1 MNVIE
6 IHEIKQI
13 FHLKTREFSYII
25 QVLKTGDLV
34 HRYFGKKI
42 EKFSDGNKI
51 TYLDRAFSPSPITG
65 DRTFSLDVLPLE
77 YSSSGLGDFRTT
89 ALDVRNEFG
98 TTLDLKFKSYRTYK
112 GKKEL
117 NGLPASFGNQEEV
130 ESLEIDLYDQL
141 TDVTVTLQ
149 YSVFEEASYLARSA
163 TIQTGKYPCKLEK
176 ALSAT
181 VDFPHQ
187 DFIVHSLTGRYAYEK
202 EWTQTPLT
210 KGQYSIGSIRGASSH
225 SRTPFLALASP
236 DAGEDKGD
244 VYAAHLVYSGN
255 FSAFVETTAME
266 TCRLGLGLESHY
278 FSWQLDKDDRFQTP
292 EVLLSYTYKG
302 FTGMTQ
308 NSHHFITKHL
318 IRSSFVNKPRPVLI
332 NNWEATYFEF
342 TEEKILQLAQ
352 VASRA
357 GIELFVLDDGWFGK
371 RNNDESSLGDWKVN
385 LDKLPNGLNGLA
397 ERINELGMKFGLWF
411 EPEMI
416 SIDSDL
422 YREHP
427 DWAIHIEGRLPIY
440 SREQLVLDLTKQE
453 VCDYIIDN
461 VSSILE
467 SANITY
473 VKWDMNRNITEAYS
487 PYLAEQGISQTEFY
501 HRYILGLYR
510 LYEKILAAFPTL
522 LIEGCAGGGGRY
534 DLGILFYSPQ
544 IWPSDDSDAVER
556 LAIQSGTLLGYPLS
570 SFSNHVSAAPNHQVG
585 RATSL
590 DFRQTVAMFGPLGYE
605 LDLFHLS
612 ETEKQAIKSQIVFYK
627 KQRQLLT
634 FGTFYQ
640 LQQLD
645 HANETTWAVYDPQ
658 NEEALIAFFR
668 VLAQANPTAEDF
680 LPAAFLNAQQ
690 VYQVNGE
697 TVSGQLLK
705 QLGLRKPYQ
714 FNAVNHGTAQVTGDF
729 QSFVYQLQAKKG
741 VE

>member
-25 QVLKTGDLV
+25 QVLETGDLV

-51 TYLDRAFSPSPITG
+51 TYLDRSFSPSPITG
-65 DRTFSLDVLPLE
+65 DRTYSLDVLPLE
-77 YSSSGLGDFRTT
+77 YSSNGLGDFRTS

-98 TTLDLKFKSYRTYK
+98 VTLDLKYKEYRLYK

-117 NGLPASFGNQEEV
+117 RGLPASFGNQEEV

-255 FSAFVETTAME
+255 FTAFVETTAME
-266 TCRLGLGLESHY
+266 TSRLGLGLESHY

-292 EVLLSYTYKG
+292 EVLLSYTDKG

-318 IRSSFVNKPRPVLI
+318 IRSSFVNKPRPILI

-427 DWAIHIEGRLPIY
+427 DWAIHTEGRLPIY

-453 VCDYIIDN
+453 VCDYIIDS

-467 SANITY
+467 SANISY
-473 VKWDMNRNITEAYS
+473 VKWDMNRNITSIPEG
-487 PYLAEQGISQTEFY
+487 LANDHRFEFH
-501 HRYILGLYR
+501 HRYMLGLYSVLDHLTKR
-510 LYEKILAAFPTL
+510 FPDILF
-522 LIEGCAGGGGRY
+522 ESCAGGGGRN
-534 DLGILFYSPQ
+534 DLGIMYYMPQ
-544 IWPSDDSDAVER
+544 AWASDDTDAIER
-556 LAIQSGTLLGYPLS
+556 LSIQEGTSLIYPPS
-570 SFSNHVSAAPNHQVG
+570 SIGAHVSAVPNHQVG
-585 RATSL
+585 RITPLAT
-590 DFRQTVAMFGPLGYE
+590 RGNVAMMGGAFGYE
-605 LDLFHLS
+605 LDLTKLS
-612 ETEKQAIKSQIVFYK
+612 QVELDEIRQQIQTFKSIRSTVQEGLLYRLKKTSNTWAANYVNKDKSQAVFTFVK
-627 KQRQLLT
+627 ILAQSEAPLLQVQLKGLAPDALYECPQL
-634 FGTFYQ
+634 GETFYGDE
-640 LQQLD
+640 LM
-645 HANETTWAVYDPQ
+645 N
-658 NEEALIAFFR
+658 I
-668 VLAQANPTAEDF
+668 
-680 LPAAFLNAQQ
+680 
-690 VYQVNGE
+690 
-697 TVSGQLLK
+697 
-705 QLGLRKPYQ
+705 GLTMPHVQKDYFSVQ
-714 FNAVNHGTAQVTGDF
+714 YIFN
-729 QSFVYQLQAKKG
+729 KI
-741 VE
+741 

>member
-98 TTLDLKFKSYRTYK
+98 TSLDLKFKSYRTYK

-255 FSAFVETTAME
+255 FTAFVETTAME

-292 EVLLSYTYKG
+292 EVLLSYTDKG

-473 VKWDMNRNITEAYS
+473 VKWDMNRNITNIPEG
-487 PYLAEQGISQTEFY
+487 LANDQRFEFH
-501 HRYILGLYR
+501 HRYMLGLYR
-510 LYEKILAAFPTL
+510 VLDHLTKRFPDILF
-522 LIEGCAGGGGRY
+522 ESCAGGGGRN
-534 DLGILFYSPQ
+534 DLGIMYYMPQ
-544 IWPSDDSDAVER
+544 AWASDDTDAIER
-556 LAIQSGTLLGYPLS
+556 LSIQEGTSLIYPPS
-570 SFSNHVSAAPNHQVG
+570 SIGAHVSAVPNHQVG
-585 RATSL
+585 RITPLAT
-590 DFRQTVAMFGPLGYE
+590 RGNVAMMGGAFGYE
-605 LDLFHLS
+605 LDLTKLS
-612 ETEKQAIKSQIVFYK
+612 EKELDEISQQIETYHSIRETIQFGQLYRLKKTTNTWAANYVSQDKNQAVFTFIKILAKPEAPLLHVRLKGLDPDALYECP
-627 KQRQLLT
+627 QL
-634 FGTFYQ
+634 GETFYGDE
-640 LQQLD
+640 LM
-645 HANETTWAVYDPQ
+645 N
-658 NEEALIAFFR
+658 I
-668 VLAQANPTAEDF
+668 
-680 LPAAFLNAQQ
+680 
-690 VYQVNGE
+690 
-697 TVSGQLLK
+697 
-705 QLGLRKPYQ
+705 GLTMPHVQKDYFSVQ
-714 FNAVNHGTAQVTGDF
+714 YIFN
-729 QSFVYQLQAKKG
+729 KI
-741 VE
+741 

>member
-1 MNVIE
+1 MIE
-6 IHEIKQI
+6 IYNEKQI

-25 QVLKTGDLV
+25 QVLETGDLV

-51 TYLDRAFSPSPITG
+51 TYLDRSFSPSPITG
-65 DRTFSLDVLPLE
+65 DRTYSLDVLPLE
-77 YSSSGLGDFRTT
+77 YSSNGLGDFRTS

-98 TTLDLKFKSYRTYK
+98 VTLDLKYKEYRLYK

-117 NGLPASFGNQEEV
+117 RGLPASFGNQEEV

-163 TIQTGKYPCKLEK
+163 AIQTGKYPCKLEK
-176 ALSAT
+176 VLSAT
-181 VDFPHQ
+181 LDFPHQ
-187 DFIVHSLTGRYAYEK
+187 DFIVHSLAGRYAYEK

-236 DAGEDKGD
+236 DASEDKGD

-255 FSAFVETTAME
+255 FTAFVETTAME
-266 TCRLGLGLESHY
+266 TSRLGLGLESHY

-292 EVLLSYTYKG
+292 EVLLSYTDKG

-318 IRSSFVNKPRPVLI
+318 IRSSFVNKPRPILI

-427 DWAIHIEGRLPIY
+427 DWAIHTEGRLPIY

-453 VCDYIIDN
+453 VCDYIIDS

-467 SANITY
+467 SANISY
-473 VKWDMNRNITEAYS
+473 VKWDMNRNITSIPEG
-487 PYLAEQGISQTEFY
+487 LANDHRFEFH
-501 HRYILGLYR
+501 HRYMLGLYSVLDHLTKR
-510 LYEKILAAFPTL
+510 FPDILF
-522 LIEGCAGGGGRY
+522 ESCAGGGGRN
-534 DLGILFYSPQ
+534 DLGIMYYMPQ
-544 IWPSDDSDAVER
+544 AWASDDTDAIER
-556 LAIQSGTLLGYPLS
+556 LSIQEGTSLIYPPS
-570 SFSNHVSAAPNHQVG
+570 SIGAHVSAVPNHQVG
-585 RATSL
+585 RITPLAT
-590 DFRQTVAMFGPLGYE
+590 RGNVAMMGGAFGYE
-605 LDLFHLS
+605 LDLTKLS
-612 ETEKQAIKSQIVFYK
+612 EKELDEISQQIETYHSIRETIQFGQLYRLKKTTNTWAANYVSQDKNQAVFTFIKILAKPEAPLLHVRLKGLDPDALYECP
-627 KQRQLLT
+627 QL
-634 FGTFYQ
+634 GETFYGDE
-640 LQQLD
+640 LMNIGLEMPHVQQD
-645 HANETTWAVYDPQ
+645 YFSVQY
-658 NEEALIAFFR
+658 I
-668 VLAQANPTAEDF
+668 
-680 LPAAFLNAQQ
+680 
-690 VYQVNGE
+690 
-697 TVSGQLLK
+697 
-705 QLGLRKPYQ
+705 
-714 FNAVNHGTAQVTGDF
+714 FN
-729 QSFVYQLQAKKG
+729 KI
-741 VE
+741 

>member
-1 MNVIE
+1 MKVIE
-6 IHEIKQI
+6 IHETKQI

-65 DRTFSLDVLPLE
+65 DRTYSLDVLPLE
-77 YSSSGLGDFRTT
+77 YSSSGLGDFRTS

-112 GKKEL
+112 GKNEL

-176 ALSAT
+176 VLSAT
-181 VDFPHQ
+181 LDFPHQ

-255 FSAFVETTAME
+255 FTAFVETTAME
-266 TCRLGLGLESHY
+266 TSRLGLGLESHY

-292 EVLLSYTYKG
+292 EVLLSYTDKG

-318 IRSSFVNKPRPVLI
+318 IRSSFVNKPRPILI

-427 DWAIHIEGRLPIY
+427 DWAIHTEGRLPIY

-453 VCDYIIDN
+453 VCDYIIDS

-467 SANITY
+467 SANISY
-473 VKWDMNRNITEAYS
+473 VKWDMNRNITSIPEG
-487 PYLAEQGISQTEFY
+487 LANDHRFEFH
-501 HRYILGLYR
+501 HRYMLGLYSVLDHLTKR
-510 LYEKILAAFPTL
+510 FPDILF
-522 LIEGCAGGGGRY
+522 ESCAGGGGRN
-534 DLGILFYSPQ
+534 DLGIMYYMPQ
-544 IWPSDDSDAVER
+544 AWASDDTDAIER
-556 LAIQSGTLLGYPLS
+556 LSIQEGTSLIYPPS
-570 SFSNHVSAAPNHQVG
+570 SIGAHVSAVPNHQVG
-585 RATSL
+585 RITPLAT
-590 DFRQTVAMFGPLGYE
+590 RGNVAMMGGAFGYE
-605 LDLFHLS
+605 LDLTKLS
-612 ETEKQAIKSQIVFYK
+612 EKELDEISQQIETYHSIRETIQFGQLYRLKKTSNTWAANYVSQDKNQAVFTFIKILAKPEAPLLHVRMKGLDPDALYECP
-627 KQRQLLT
+627 QL
-634 FGTFYQ
+634 GETFYGDE
-640 LQQLD
+640 LM
-645 HANETTWAVYDPQ
+645 N
-658 NEEALIAFFR
+658 I
-668 VLAQANPTAEDF
+668 
-680 LPAAFLNAQQ
+680 
-690 VYQVNGE
+690 
-697 TVSGQLLK
+697 
-705 QLGLRKPYQ
+705 GLTMPHVQKDYFSVQ
-714 FNAVNHGTAQVTGDF
+714 YIFN
-729 QSFVYQLQAKKG
+729 KI
-741 VE
+741 

>member
-6 IHEIKQI
+6 IYNEKQI

-25 QVLKTGDLV
+25 QVLETGDLV

-42 EKFSDGNKI
+42 EKFSEGNKI
-51 TYLDRAFSPSPITG
+51 TYLDRSFSPSPITG
-65 DRTFSLDVLPLE
+65 DRTYSLDVLPLE
-77 YSSSGLGDFRTT
+77 YSSNGLGDFRTS

-98 TTLDLKFKSYRTYK
+98 VTLDLKYKEYRLYK

-117 NGLPASFGNQEEV
+117 RGLPASFGNQEEV

-141 TDVTVTLQ
+141 TDITVTLQ

-176 ALSAT
+176 VLSAT
-181 VDFPHQ
+181 LDFPHQ
-187 DFIVHSLTGRYAYEK
+187 DFIVHSLAGRYAYEK

-236 DAGEDKGD
+236 DASEDKGE

-255 FSAFVETTAME
+255 FTAFVETTAME
-266 TCRLGLGLESHY
+266 TSRLGLGLESHY

-292 EVLLSYTYKG
+292 EVLLSYTDKG

-318 IRSSFVNKPRPVLI
+318 IRSSFVNKPRPILI

-427 DWAIHIEGRLPIY
+427 DWAIRTEGRLPIY

-453 VCDYIIDN
+453 VCDYIIDS

-467 SANITY
+467 SANISY
-473 VKWDMNRNITEAYS
+473 VKWDMNRNITNIPEG
-487 PYLAEQGISQTEFY
+487 LANDQRFEFY
-501 HRYILGLYR
+501 HRYMLGLYR
-510 LYEKILAAFPTL
+510 VLDHLTKRFPDILF
-522 LIEGCAGGGGRY
+522 ESCAGGGGRN
-534 DLGILFYSPQ
+534 DLGIMYYMPQ
-544 IWPSDDSDAVER
+544 AWASDDTDGIER
-556 LAIQSGTLLGYPLS
+556 LSIQEGTSLIYPPS
-570 SFSNHVSAAPNHQVG
+570 SIGAHVSAVPNHQVG
-585 RATSL
+585 RITPLAT
-590 DFRQTVAMFGPLGYE
+590 RGNVAMMGGAFGYE
-605 LDLFHLS
+605 LDLTKLS
-612 ETEKQAIKSQIVFYK
+612 EKELDEISQQIETYHSIRETIQFGQLYRLK
-627 KQRQLLT
+627 KT
-634 FGTFYQ
+634 S
-640 LQQLD
+640 
-645 HANETTWAVYDPQ
+645 NTWAVNYVSQDKNQAVFTFVKILAKPEAPLLHVRLKGLDPD
-658 NEEALIAFFR
+658 ALYECPQ
-668 VLAQANPTAEDF
+668 L
-680 LPAAFLNAQQ
+680 
-690 VYQVNGE
+690 GE
-697 TVSGQLLK
+697 TFYGDELMNI
-705 QLGLRKPYQ
+705 GLTMPHVQKDYFSVQ
-714 FNAVNHGTAQVTGDF
+714 YIFN
-729 QSFVYQLQAKKG
+729 KI
-741 VE
+741 

>member
-51 TYLDRAFSPSPITG
+51 TYLDRSFSPSPITG
-65 DRTFSLDVLPLE
+65 DRTYSLDVLPLE
-77 YSSSGLGDFRTT
+77 YSSNGLGDFRTS

-98 TTLDLKFKSYRTYK
+98 ATLDLKYKEYRLYK

-117 NGLPASFGNQEEV
+117 RGLPASFGNQEEV

-141 TDVTVTLQ
+141 TDITVTLQ

-187 DFIVHSLTGRYAYEK
+187 DFIVHNLTGRYAYEK

-255 FSAFVETTAME
+255 FTAFVETTAME
-266 TCRLGLGLESHY
+266 TSRLGLGLESHY

-292 EVLLSYTYKG
+292 EVLLSYTDKG

-318 IRSSFVNKPRPVLI
+318 IRSSFVNKPRPILI

-427 DWAIHIEGRLPIY
+427 DWAIHTEGRLPIY

-453 VCDYIIDN
+453 VCDYIIDS

-467 SANITY
+467 SANISY
-473 VKWDMNRNITEAYS
+473 VKWDMNRNITSIPEG
-487 PYLAEQGISQTEFY
+487 LANDHRFEFH
-501 HRYILGLYR
+501 HRYMLGLYSVLDHLTKR
-510 LYEKILAAFPTL
+510 FPDILF
-522 LIEGCAGGGGRY
+522 ESCAGGGGRN
-534 DLGILFYSPQ
+534 DLGIMYYMPQ
-544 IWPSDDSDAVER
+544 AWASDDTDAIER
-556 LAIQSGTLLGYPLS
+556 LSIQEGTSLIYPPS
-570 SFSNHVSAAPNHQVG
+570 SIGAHVSAVPNHQVG
-585 RATSL
+585 RITPLAT
-590 DFRQTVAMFGPLGYE
+590 RGNVAMMGGAFGYE
-605 LDLFHLS
+605 LDLTKLS
-612 ETEKQAIKSQIVFYK
+612 EKELDEISQQIETYHSIRETIQFGQLYRLKKTTNTWAANYVSQDKNQAVFTFIKILAKPEAPLLHVRLKGLDPDALYECP
-627 KQRQLLT
+627 QL
-634 FGTFYQ
+634 GETFYGDE
-640 LQQLD
+640 LMNIGLAMPHVQQD
-645 HANETTWAVYDPQ
+645 YFSVQY
-658 NEEALIAFFR
+658 I
-668 VLAQANPTAEDF
+668 
-680 LPAAFLNAQQ
+680 
-690 VYQVNGE
+690 
-697 TVSGQLLK
+697 
-705 QLGLRKPYQ
+705 
-714 FNAVNHGTAQVTGDF
+714 FN
-729 QSFVYQLQAKKG
+729 KI
-741 VE
+741 

>member
-1 MNVIE
+1 MIE

-255 FSAFVETTAME
+255 FTAFVETTAME

-292 EVLLSYTYKG
+292 EVLLSYTDKG
-302 FTGMTQ
+302 FTDMTQ

-473 VKWDMNRNITEAYS
+473 VKWDMNRNITNIPEG
-487 PYLAEQGISQTEFY
+487 LANDQRFEFH
-501 HRYILGLYR
+501 HRYMLGLYR
-510 LYEKILAAFPTL
+510 
-522 LIEGCAGGGGRY
+522 
-534 DLGILFYSPQ
+534 
-544 IWPSDDSDAVER
+544 V
-556 LAIQSGTLLGYPLS
+556 
-570 SFSNHVSAAPNHQVG
+570 
-585 RATSL
+585 
-590 DFRQTVAMFGPLGYE
+590 
-605 LDLFHLS
+605 
-612 ETEKQAIKSQIVFYK
+612 
-627 KQRQLLT
+627 
-634 FGTFYQ
+634 
-640 LQQLD
+640 
-645 HANETTWAVYDPQ
+645 
-658 NEEALIAFFR
+658 
-668 VLAQANPTAEDF
+668 
-680 LPAAFLNAQQ
+680 
-690 VYQVNGE
+690 
-697 TVSGQLLK
+697 
-705 QLGLRKPYQ
+705 
-714 FNAVNHGTAQVTGDF
+714 
-729 QSFVYQLQAKKG
+729 
-741 VE
+741 

>member
-25 QVLKTGDLV
+25 QVLETGDLV

-51 TYLDRAFSPSPITG
+51 TYLDRSFSPSPITG
-65 DRTFSLDVLPLE
+65 DRTYSLDVLPLE
-77 YSSSGLGDFRTT
+77 YSSNGLGDFRTS

-98 TTLDLKFKSYRTYK
+98 VTLDLKYKEYRLYK

-117 NGLPASFGNQEEV
+117 RGLPASFGNQEEV

-255 FSAFVETTAME
+255 FTAFVETTAME
-266 TCRLGLGLESHY
+266 TSRLGLGLESHY

-292 EVLLSYTYKG
+292 EVLLSYTDKG

-318 IRSSFVNKPRPVLI
+318 IRSSFVNKPRPILI

-427 DWAIHIEGRLPIY
+427 DWAIHTEGRLPIY

-453 VCDYIIDN
+453 VCDYIIDS

-467 SANITY
+467 SANISY
-473 VKWDMNRNITEAYS
+473 VKWDMNRNITSIPEG
-487 PYLAEQGISQTEFY
+487 LANDHRFEFH
-501 HRYILGLYR
+501 HRYMLGLYSVLDHLTKR
-510 LYEKILAAFPTL
+510 FPDILF
-522 LIEGCAGGGGRY
+522 ESCAGGGGRN
-534 DLGILFYSPQ
+534 DLGIMYYMPQ
-544 IWPSDDSDAVER
+544 AWASDDTDAIER
-556 LAIQSGTLLGYPLS
+556 LSIQEGTSLIYPPS
-570 SFSNHVSAAPNHQVG
+570 SIGAHVSAVPNHQVG
-585 RATSL
+585 RITPLAT
-590 DFRQTVAMFGPLGYE
+590 RGNVAMMGGAFGYE
-605 LDLFHLS
+605 LDLTKLS
-612 ETEKQAIKSQIVFYK
+612 EKELDEISQQIETYHSIRETIQFGQLYRLKKTTNTWVANYVSQDKNQAVFTFIKILAKPEAPLLHVRLKGLDPDALYECP
-627 KQRQLLT
+627 QL
-634 FGTFYQ
+634 GETFYGDE
-640 LQQLD
+640 LMNIGLAMPHVQQD
-645 HANETTWAVYDPQ
+645 YFSVQY
-658 NEEALIAFFR
+658 I
-668 VLAQANPTAEDF
+668 
-680 LPAAFLNAQQ
+680 
-690 VYQVNGE
+690 
-697 TVSGQLLK
+697 
-705 QLGLRKPYQ
+705 
-714 FNAVNHGTAQVTGDF
+714 FN
-729 QSFVYQLQAKKG
+729 KI
-741 VE
+741 

>member
-6 IHEIKQI
+6 IYNEKQI

-25 QVLKTGDLV
+25 QVLETGDLV

-51 TYLDRAFSPSPITG
+51 TYLDRSFSPSPITG
-65 DRTFSLDVLPLE
+65 DRTYSLDVLPLE
-77 YSSSGLGDFRTT
+77 YSSNGLGDFRTS

-98 TTLDLKFKSYRTYK
+98 VTLDLKYKEYRLYK

-117 NGLPASFGNQEEV
+117 RGLPASFGNQEEV

-163 TIQTGKYPCKLEK
+163 AIQTGKYPCKLEK
-176 ALSAT
+176 VLSAT
-181 VDFPHQ
+181 LDFPHQ
-187 DFIVHSLTGRYAYEK
+187 DFIVHSLAGRYAYEK

-236 DAGEDKGD
+236 DASEDKGD

-255 FSAFVETTAME
+255 FTAFVETTAME
-266 TCRLGLGLESHY
+266 TSRLGLGLESHY

-292 EVLLSYTYKG
+292 EVLLSYTDKG

-318 IRSSFVNKPRPVLI
+318 IRSSFVNKPRPILI

-427 DWAIHIEGRLPIY
+427 DWAIHTEGRLPIY

-453 VCDYIIDN
+453 VCDYIIDS

-467 SANITY
+467 SANISY
-473 VKWDMNRNITEAYS
+473 VKWDMNRNITSIPEG
-487 PYLAEQGISQTEFY
+487 LANDHRFEFH
-501 HRYILGLYR
+501 HRYMLGLYSVLDHLTKR
-510 LYEKILAAFPTL
+510 FPDILF
-522 LIEGCAGGGGRY
+522 ESCAGGGGRN
-534 DLGILFYSPQ
+534 DLGIMYYMPQ
-544 IWPSDDSDAVER
+544 AWASDDTDAIER
-556 LAIQSGTLLGYPLS
+556 LSIQEGTSLIYPPS
-570 SFSNHVSAAPNHQVG
+570 SIGAHVSAVPNHQVG
-585 RATSL
+585 RITPLAT
-590 DFRQTVAMFGPLGYE
+590 RGNVAMMGGAFGYE
-605 LDLFHLS
+605 LDLTKLS
-612 ETEKQAIKSQIVFYK
+612 EKELDEISQQIETYHSIRETIQFGQLYRLKKTTNTWAANYVSQDKNQAVFTFIKILAKPEAPLLHVRLKGLDPDALYECP
-627 KQRQLLT
+627 QL
-634 FGTFYQ
+634 GETFYGDE
-640 LQQLD
+640 LM
-645 HANETTWAVYDPQ
+645 N
-658 NEEALIAFFR
+658 I
-668 VLAQANPTAEDF
+668 
-680 LPAAFLNAQQ
+680 
-690 VYQVNGE
+690 
-697 TVSGQLLK
+697 
-705 QLGLRKPYQ
+705 GLTMPHVQKDYFSVQ
-714 FNAVNHGTAQVTGDF
+714 YIFN
-729 QSFVYQLQAKKG
+729 KI
-741 VE
+741 

>member
-6 IHEIKQI
+6 IYNEKQI

-25 QVLKTGDLV
+25 QVLETGDLV

-51 TYLDRAFSPSPITG
+51 TYLDRSFSPSPITG
-65 DRTFSLDVLPLE
+65 DRTYSLDVLPLE
-77 YSSSGLGDFRTT
+77 YSSNGLGDFRTS

-98 TTLDLKFKSYRTYK
+98 VTLDLKYKEYRLYK

-117 NGLPASFGNQEEV
+117 RGLPASFGNQEEV

-141 TDVTVTLQ
+141 TDITVTLQ

-176 ALSAT
+176 VLSAT
-181 VDFPHQ
+181 LDFPHQ
-187 DFIVHSLTGRYAYEK
+187 DFIVHSLAGRYAYEK

-236 DAGEDKGD
+236 DASEDKGD

-255 FSAFVETTAME
+255 FTAFVETTAME
-266 TCRLGLGLESHY
+266 TSRLGLGLESHY

-292 EVLLSYTYKG
+292 EVLLSYTDKG

-318 IRSSFVNKPRPVLI
+318 IRSSFVNKPRPILI

-427 DWAIHIEGRLPIY
+427 DWAIRTEGRLPIY

-453 VCDYIIDN
+453 VCDYIIDS

-467 SANITY
+467 SANISY
-473 VKWDMNRNITEAYS
+473 VKWDMNRNITNIPEG
-487 PYLAEQGISQTEFY
+487 LANDQRFEFH
-501 HRYILGLYR
+501 HRYMLGLYHVLDHLTKR
-510 LYEKILAAFPTL
+510 FPDILF
-522 LIEGCAGGGGRY
+522 ESCAGGGGRN
-534 DLGILFYSPQ
+534 DLGIMYYMPQ
-544 IWPSDDSDAVER
+544 AWASDDTDAIER
-556 LAIQSGTLLGYPLS
+556 LSIQEGTSLIYPPS
-570 SFSNHVSAAPNHQVG
+570 SIGAHVSAVPNHQVG
-585 RATSL
+585 RITPLAT
-590 DFRQTVAMFGPLGYE
+590 RGNVAMMGGAFGYE
-605 LDLFHLS
+605 LDLTKLS
-612 ETEKQAIKSQIVFYK
+612 EKELDEISQQIETYHSIRETIQFGQLYRLKKTTNTWAANYVGQDKNQAVFTFVKILAKPEAPLLHVRLKGIDPDALYECSQ
-627 KQRQLLT
+627 L
-634 FGTFYQ
+634 GETFYGDE
-640 LQQLD
+640 LM
-645 HANETTWAVYDPQ
+645 N
-658 NEEALIAFFR
+658 I
-668 VLAQANPTAEDF
+668 
-680 LPAAFLNAQQ
+680 
-690 VYQVNGE
+690 
-697 TVSGQLLK
+697 
-705 QLGLRKPYQ
+705 GLTMPHVQKDYFSVQ
-714 FNAVNHGTAQVTGDF
+714 YIFN
-729 QSFVYQLQAKKG
+729 KI
-741 VE
+741 